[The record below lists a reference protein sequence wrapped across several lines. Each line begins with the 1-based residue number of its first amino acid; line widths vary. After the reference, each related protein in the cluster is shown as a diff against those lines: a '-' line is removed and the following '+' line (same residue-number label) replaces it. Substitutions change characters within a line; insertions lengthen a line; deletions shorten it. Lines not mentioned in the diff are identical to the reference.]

1 MSKTEGRLAGKSCIV
16 TGGARGL
23 GRAIAAK
30 LIGEGA
36 SVLITDIDEAVGTQT
51 ATEIG
56 AQFAVQDV
64 TEEARWPQIIQACQ
78 DKFGGLDVLVNNAG
92 LAGIGDGVSPEDTS
106 LRSWQR
112 TFGVNVEGVFLGC
125 RAAIPAMRKA
135 GGGSII
141 NMSSVAAI
149 TPTPFLT
156 AYGASK
162 AAVAHLSTSVAL
174 HGAPDK
180 IRCNSV
186 HPGQVQTDMH
196 NDLIA
201 DAAAMA
207 GAPVAAVEADFA
219 ARIPLGEFGQSEDI
233 ANTVLF
239 LASDESR
246 YVTGAQMVVD
256 GGMQL
261 SN

>member
-1 MSKTEGRLAGKSCIV
+1 MNTTPQRLSNKACIV

-23 GRAIAAK
+23 GRAIAE
-30 LIGEGA
+30 LFIEHGA
-36 SVLITDIDEAVGTQT
+36 QVLITDINADAVGKT
-51 ATEIG
+51 ANEIG
-56 AQFAVQDV
+56 ASFAVHDV
-64 TEEARWPQIIQACQ
+64 CDEEQWSKIIDQCQ
-78 DKFGGLDVLVNNAG
+78 NEFGGIDVLVSNAG

-106 LRSWQR
+106 LRSWQQ
-112 TFGVNVEGVFLGC
+112 TFAVNVEGVFLGC
-125 RAAIPAMRKA
+125 RAVIPPMRKA

-141 NMSSVAAI
+141 NMSSVAAM

-162 AAVAHLSTSVAL
+162 AAVAHLSTSIAL

-196 NDLIA
+196 NGLVA
-201 DAAAMA
+201 DAAATA
-207 GAPVAAVEADFA
+207 GAPVEAVQEDFA
-219 ARIPLGEFGQSEDI
+219 ARIPLGEFGLSEDI
-233 ANTVLF
+233 ANMVSF

-261 SN
+261 IN

>member
-1 MSKTEGRLAGKSCIV
+1 MSVSNDRMAGKCCIV

-23 GRAIAAK
+23 GRAIAS
-30 LIGEGA
+30 IFIREGA
-36 SVLITDIDEAVGTQT
+36 SVLITDIDKKQGAET
-51 ATEIG
+51 ASDIG
-56 AQFAVQDV
+56 AQFALQDV
-64 TEEARWPQIIQACQ
+64 TREERWPEIISACQ
-78 DKFGGLDVLVNNAG
+78 DHFGGFDVLVNNAG
-92 LAGIGDGVSPEDTS
+92 LVEMSGGASPEDTS
-106 LRSWQR
+106 LSAWRR
-112 TFGVNVEGVFLGC
+112 TFSVNVDGVFLGC
-125 RAAIPAMRKA
+125 RAAIPAMRQS

-141 NMSSVAAI
+141 NMSSVASL

-186 HPGQVQTDMH
+186 HPGQVQTDLH
-196 NDLIA
+196 NDMVSDIA
-201 DAAAMA
+201 SMA
-207 GAPVAAVEADFA
+207 EAPVSDVEADFV
-219 ARIPLGEFGQSEDI
+219 ARIPLGEFGQTSDI
-233 ANTVLF
+233 AGAVLF
-239 LASDESR
+239 LACDESR
-246 YVTGAQMVVD
+246 YVTGTQMVVD

>member
-1 MSKTEGRLAGKSCIV
+1 MAGKCCIV

-23 GRAIAAK
+23 GRTIASAF
-30 LIGEGA
+30 IGEGA
-36 SVLITDIDEAVGTQT
+36 VVLISDIDEAAGVKT
-51 ATEIG
+51 ADEIG
-56 AQFAVQDV
+56 AHFAVQDV
-64 TEEARWPQIIQACQ
+64 TDEQRWLEIIKICQ
-78 DKFGGLDVLVNNAG
+78 GKFGGFDVLVNNAG
-92 LAGIGDGVSPEDTS
+92 MVETSGGVSPEDTTLS
-106 LRSWQR
+106 AWQR
-112 TFGVNVEGVFLGC
+112 TFNVNVDGVFLGC
-125 RAAIPAMRKA
+125 RAAIPAMRQS

-141 NMSSVAAI
+141 NLASVASL

-186 HPGQVQTDMH
+186 HPGQVQTDLH
-196 NDLIA
+196 NGMVKNM
-201 DAAAMA
+201 AAMA
-207 GAPVAAVEADFA
+207 GAPVGEVEADFA
-219 ARIPLGEFGQSEDI
+219 ARIPLGEFGQASDV
-233 ANTVLF
+233 ASAVLF
-239 LASDESR
+239 LACDESH
-246 YVTGAQMVVD
+246 YVTGTQMVVD